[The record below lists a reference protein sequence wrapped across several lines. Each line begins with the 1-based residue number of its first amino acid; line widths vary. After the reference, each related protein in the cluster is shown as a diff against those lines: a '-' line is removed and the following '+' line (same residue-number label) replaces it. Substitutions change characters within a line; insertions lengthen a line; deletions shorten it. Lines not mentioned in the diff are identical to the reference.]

1 MISHLTHILLDA
13 ARMGGDMD
21 TAKELNKRHDSL
33 YRGGKEENLFAVA
46 PYIFQFSSPTPFSDW
61 LVEKGWGDSWG
72 VFIKSPW
79 PLQEMHKHFRRF
91 LLVNTEDGQQLYFR
105 YYDPRVLRTF
115 LPTCD
120 PQQLRD
126 FFGPIDYFILED
138 ENPEYALRYRQE
150 NGILRT
156 EKFKFSELEQLQ
168 KSKGIGASEVE
179 EKKTQTVFNAPSPE
193 NVVGNVSRPQP
204 PATHIHDE
212 FPKPVK
218 KEEPKEDNAPP
229 KPKSKWN
236 MFD

>member
-1 MISHLTHILLDA
+1 
-13 ARMGGDMD
+13 MGGNMD
-21 TAKELNKRHDSL
+21 NAKELNKKHDSL
-33 YRGGKEENLFAVA
+33 YRGGKEQNLFAVA

-61 LVEKGWGDSWG
+61 FVEKGWGDSWG
-72 VFIKSPW
+72 VLIKSPW
-79 PLQEMHKHFRRF
+79 PLAEMHKHFRRF
-91 LLVNTEDGQQLYFR
+91 LMVNTEDSQQLYFR

-150 NGILRT
+150 NGILKT
-156 EKFKFSELEQLQ
+156 EKFKFSELEQFQ
-168 KSKGIGASEVE
+168 RSKGVGATEEVE
-179 EKKTQTVFNAPSPE
+179 KKVNPIFNEPPPNKGEMDTAPAP
-193 NVVGNVSRPQP
+193 P
-204 PATHIHDE
+204 PAKSVPDGFQRPI
-212 FPKPVK
+212 K
-218 KEEPKEDNAPP
+218 KEEPKEDSSSS